1 MEQKGVVIFV
11 LNVEQAIKNFT
22 AMSVDKK
29 ISVFIWR
36 KRFCNNKD

>member
-22 AMSVDKK
+22 AMSV
-29 ISVFIWR
+29 VGIWR

>member
-22 AMSVDKK
+22 AMSV
-29 ISVFIWR
+29 FIWR

>member
-1 MEQKGVVIFV
+1 MFDKTLCWENIMEQKGVVIFV

-29 ISVFIWR
+29 
-36 KRFCNNKD
+36 